1 MSRSPLLALA
11 LGVAAATLPSSATQ
25 AEAPDQR
32 MLRVTVD
39 KAEVLKV
46 DGSAAV
52 VLVANPAI
60 ADVVVE
66 RNHLVFVI
74 GRRPGETRLY
84 IYSAS
89 GKALVE
95 REIVV
100 VPQGERAVT
109 VIRDTQ
115 PTSYSCDPRCTPVGR
130 PAGTGAT
137 SATSAPA
144 PAPASSAPGPTA
156 SAQ

>member
-1 MSRSPLLALA
+1 MSRSPLFALA
-11 LGVAAATLPSSATQ
+11 LGIAAATLPASATQ
-25 AEAPDQR
+25 AETPDHR
-32 MLRVTVD
+32 TLRVTVD
-39 KAEVLKV
+39 KAEVMKV

-84 IYSAS
+84 IYGAN

-100 VPQGERAVT
+100 VPQGDRAVT

-130 PAGTGAT
+130 PAGTGAA
-137 SATSAPA
+137 SATSAPG
-144 PAPASSAPGPTA
+144 PAASAPGPTA